1 LNNALAAGTGYAASV
16 CNIKFRLK
24 MIPTNK
30 LGLLSAAVC
39 AAMLAFS
46 PKAATALTFND
57 AHVVGTITPAI
68 PVNPTVVSAYIN
80 YMIALA
86 PGHSGTFHN
95 PNPAFAQT
103 ITRSSNTFAS
113 LPDALVPGAVT
124 GFGTTI
130 NLGAGVYS
138 YLFAKYDGQND
149 VSQVWYVGNLSGIVT
164 IPALGPGGHPLT
176 LWKLFPPGGQVPD
189 GGATVMLLGA
199 ALGALG
205 MARRFLKI

>member
-1 LNNALAAGTGYAASV
+1 
-16 CNIKFRLK
+16 

-57 AHVVGTITPAI
+57 AHVVGTITPAA
-68 PVNPTVVSAYIN
+68 PANPALVSAYIN

-86 PGHSGTFHN
+86 PGNSGTFHN
-95 PNPAFAQT
+95 PNPPHTQT

-113 LPDALVPGAVT
+113 LPNALVPGAVT
-124 GFGTTI
+124 GHGTTI

-138 YLFAKYDGQND
+138 YLFAKYGGQND

-164 IPALGPGGHPLT
+164 IPALGPGGRPLS

-199 ALGALG
+199 ALCALG
-205 MARRFLKI
+205 MARRFLKS

>member
-1 LNNALAAGTGYAASV
+1 M
-16 CNIKFRLK
+16 K
-24 MIPTNK
+24 MIPRNK
-30 LGLLSAAVC
+30 LALLSAAVC

-57 AHVVGTITPAI
+57 AHVVGTITPAN
-68 PVNPTVVSAYIN
+68 PSNPTVVSAYIN

-86 PGHSGTFHN
+86 PGDSGTFHN

-113 LPDALVPGAVT
+113 LPNALLPGAVT

-138 YLFAKYDGQND
+138 YLFAKYAQND

-164 IPALGPGGHPLT
+164 IPALGPGGRPLT

>member
-16 CNIKFRLK
+16 CNIKFPLK
-24 MIPTNK
+24 MIATNK
-30 LGLLSAAVC
+30 LALLSAAVC

-57 AHVVGTITPAI
+57 ARVVGTITPAA
-68 PVNPTVVSAYIN
+68 PVNPAIASAYIN

-86 PGHSGTFHN
+86 PGNSGTFF
-95 PNPAFAQT
+95 PNPTHPQT

-113 LPDALVPGAVT
+113 LPDALVTGAVT
-124 GFGTTI
+124 GHGTTI

-149 VSQVWYVGNLSGIVT
+149 VSQVWYVRNLSGIVT
-164 IPALGPGGHPLT
+164 IPALGPSGHALT
-176 LWKLFPPGGQVPD
+176 LWKLFPGAQVPD

-205 MARRFLKI
+205 MARRFLIS